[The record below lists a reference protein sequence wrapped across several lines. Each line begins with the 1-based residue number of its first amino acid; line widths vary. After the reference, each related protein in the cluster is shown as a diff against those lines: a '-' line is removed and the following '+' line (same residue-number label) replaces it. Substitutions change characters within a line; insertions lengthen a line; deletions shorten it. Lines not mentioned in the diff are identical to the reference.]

1 MTALARAIWSLF
13 AVLVVVLGVA
23 GAAEAGAP
31 GVDGHF
37 AVAADEVEAGA
48 AEVGAGAPGPEVRD
62 CPCPSEWSDA
72 VCGDAACAPG
82 LVQAAV
88 LGPPVAGTARD
99 GRAAGLLRGL
109 ARGPEPTPP
118 RALG

>member
-23 GAAEAGAP
+23 GAAEAEALE
-31 GVDGHF
+31 VEGHV
-37 AVAADEVEAGA
+37 AVAAD
-48 AEVGAGAPGPEVRD
+48 EVGAGAPGSEVRD

-72 VCGDAACAPG
+72 ACDDAACAPG
-82 LVQAAV
+82 LVQAAAQ
-88 LGPPVAGTARD
+88 GAPVAGTARD
-99 GRAAGLLRGL
+99 GRAAGQLRGL

-118 RALG
+118 RAFG

>member
-23 GAAEAGAP
+23 GAAEAEALE
-31 GVDGHF
+31 VERHV
-37 AVAADEVEAGA
+37 AVAADEVDA
-48 AEVGAGAPGPEVRD
+48 AGAGAPGSEVRD

-72 VCGDAACAPG
+72 ACGDAACAPG

-88 LGPPVAGTARD
+88 QGPLLAGTVRD
-99 GRAAGLLRGL
+99 GRAVGLLRGL

-118 RALG
+118 RSFG

>member
-37 AVAADEVEAGA
+37 AVAADEVEA
-48 AEVGAGAPGPEVRD
+48 AEVGAGAPGSEVRD

-72 VCGDAACAPG
+72 ACGDAACAPG

-88 LGPPVAGTARD
+88 QGPPVAGTDRD
-99 GRAAGLLRGL
+99 GRAVGLLRGL

-118 RALG
+118 RAFG